1 MMFVCGQ
8 CWRNGQLSEADKNK
22 KYCAAKARHMWVLG
36 SVPGTR
42 MPVDRRRLHTWLLF
56 LSLRWAKDRRVVLV
70 SSNERKK
77 WTTVRSLPTKKPI
90 PSQFEVRAEH
100 FWPLLYLWWHQIS
113 RKRSPHVVAFSHFLD
128 LHACDCRQEV
138 SVHWEL
144 HVCPQSRREGPL
156 DLHEGKQQ
164 WVPSRWDLFLFNHK
178 SQILICHA
186 PHSVPD
192 MDQLYEQ
199 WLQSQKPGW
208 GDEASSNL
216 VRENG
221 KQIHMPTD
229 YAEEVV
235 SSPAARRHSDYCP
248 PQAGN
253 LSSYNRLH
261 SSISFT
267 RLLIFKLTEFRF
279 SAKNHTKAQL

>member
-42 MPVDRRRLHTWLLF
+42 MPVNRRRLHTWLLF

-164 WVPSRWDLFLFNHK
+164 WVPSRWDLFYSIISHK
-178 SQILICHA
+178 YSFATPLI
-186 PHSVPD
+186 
-192 MDQLYEQ
+192 QFQ
-199 WLQSQKPGW
+199 TW
-208 GDEASSNL
+208 
-216 VRENG
+216 
-221 KQIHMPTD
+221 
-229 YAEEVV
+229 
-235 SSPAARRHSDYCP
+235 
-248 PQAGN
+248 
-253 LSSYNRLH
+253 
-261 SSISFT
+261 ISFMSSGSSLRSRAGGT
-267 RLLIFKLTEFRF
+267 RPPVTWCGRTANRSTCRRTTPRKWWVHRLLGGTRIIVLRERGI
-279 SAKNHTKAQL
+279 SLHTTISTHQLVSHICWFLN